1 MNIYFLCFNS
11 CPPHKLKSNGLK
23 CCPNSEFFSIEV
35 IKITNVISSTEI
47 HVDLGCFVL
56 NKFCFIRKKCLKF
69 YKFFI
74 LLHEDIGLNSG
85 PSQYLQGNDNKFEPF
100 DKHGSH
106 FLH

>member
-1 MNIYFLCFNS
+1 M
-11 CPPHKLKSNGLK
+11 
-23 CCPNSEFFSIEV
+23 
-35 IKITNVISSTEI
+35 
-47 HVDLGCFVL
+47 
-56 NKFCFIRKKCLKF
+56 RKKCLKF